1 MQKLKNS
8 DFLKEITGNTLR
20 FPVKIISS
28 SKDQTIIDIKGH
40 RLSVPFFL
48 SDTMKYSARFNK
60 NGDVVITKELS
71 KPEVVQSESKNIDV
85 VFNSNQKEE
94 NDSFSIFNSL
104 FTLFKQN
111 QDYDITDFLKKQ
123 KYIRSKKTGSHLF
136 IVNTPVYQMDSKV
149 LINISNDT
157 FVKLVFLFYNDV
169 NSDPDF
175 KTRIITELNQIVNGK
190 IEVSFVNSEDQFKK
204 SVMIAAEG
212 LDFYA

>member
-1 MQKLKNS
+1 M
-8 DFLKEITGNTLR
+8 
-20 FPVKIISS
+20 
-28 SKDQTIIDIKGH
+28 
-40 RLSVPFFL
+40 
-48 SDTMKYSARFNK
+48 
-60 NGDVVITKELS
+60 
-71 KPEVVQSESKNIDV
+71 
-85 VFNSNQKEE
+85 
-94 NDSFSIFNSL
+94 

-111 QDYDITDFLKKQ
+111 QDYDITEFLKKQ

-169 NSDPDF
+169 NSDSDF

-190 IEVSFVNSEDQFKK
+190 IEVSFVNSEEQFRK